1 VSVALVE
8 TLVTVVKRAKL
19 AFYPV
24 EVWAMAVNSSQ
35 PSVWEALFL
44 AKRDHLEASED
55 VLSEW
60 QSPVKV
66 VAAREVL
73 VEAA

>member
-1 VSVALVE
+1 MLS
-8 TLVTVVKRAKL
+8 VVKGAKL
-19 AFYPV
+19 SFYLV

-44 AKRDHLEASED
+44 AKRDYHHYLEASED

-66 VAAREVL
+66 VAVREVL
-73 VEAA
+73 VEA

>member
-35 PSVWEALFL
+35 SVWEALFL